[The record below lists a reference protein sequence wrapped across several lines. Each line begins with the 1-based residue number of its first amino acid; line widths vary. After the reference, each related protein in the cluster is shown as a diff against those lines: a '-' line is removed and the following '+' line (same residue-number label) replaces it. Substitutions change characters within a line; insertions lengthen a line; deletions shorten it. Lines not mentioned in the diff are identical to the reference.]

1 MKFQI
6 KTKQES
12 NCKKRKFCIYHHEL
26 TMDELDEYIL
36 KIIFDS
42 NKLNYLFEPN
52 TSLTINNR
60 KRQLRGFI
68 EGSFKNRENQVKDI
82 DIKNAIESNTNPS
95 YYAFFAEAL
104 LARLNIDYLDE
115 KLISGVLTYKTR
127 ITEGRT
133 GADVCMFSD
142 TNLVLGEAKFY
153 KKLSGGLKSILEDK
167 TFLSKLES
175 FCNNI
180 VDSDDEIV
188 LKGING
194 DIRNRTFDEI
204 EKKTV
209 ILSGFI
215 LHTKSTQGKYD
226 THYKKIDN
234 ISIDQF
240 PNHFQIHLYHLPINS
255 KNELIYKAQ
264 KRAID
269 LITSLNS

>member
-36 KIIFDS
+36 KIMFDS

-52 TSLTINNR
+52 TSLKTENR
-60 KRQLRGFI
+60 KKQLRGFI
-68 EGSFKNRENQVKDI
+68 EGAFKNRENEVLSKDI
-82 DIKNAIESNTNPS
+82 KKAIEANTNPS

-142 TNLVLGEAKFY
+142 KNLVLGEAKFY
-153 KKLSGGLKSILEDK
+153 GKLSGGLTSIIEDK

-180 VDSDDEIV
+180 VDSEDEIV
-188 LKGING
+188 LKGIKG
-194 DIRNRTFDEI
+194 DVRNKTFDEI
-204 EKKTV
+204 EKSTV

-215 LHTKSTQGKYD
+215 LHTKSIQGNYD
-226 THYKKIDN
+226 THYNKIDD
-234 ISIDQF
+234 ITIKKF
-240 PNHFQIHLYHLPINS
+240 PKHFQIHLYHLPINS

-269 LITSLNS
+269 LIIKL